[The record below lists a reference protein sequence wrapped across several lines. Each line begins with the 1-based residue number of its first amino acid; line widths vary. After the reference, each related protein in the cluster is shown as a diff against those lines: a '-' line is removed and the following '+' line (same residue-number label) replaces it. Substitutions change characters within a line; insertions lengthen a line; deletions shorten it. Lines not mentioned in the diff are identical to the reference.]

1 VRGQG
6 TKRMK
11 QQPRARSTPNPDS
24 QRQPVVV
31 IKLELMRD
39 RPLRLT
45 HLWKMVDAGSVF
57 RFGGALDGFANPL
70 VSAQNWC
77 RKYRPDLEVS
87 HSVSVDGVMQIRFS
101 KAEHDDEPVVR
112 RYAGDGM
119 TGR

>member
-1 VRGQG
+1 
-6 TKRMK
+6 MK

-57 RFGGALDGFANPL
+57 RFSGALDGFANPL

-112 RYAGDGM
+112 RYAGDGL